1 MDQYKFEKALEVL
14 YERQCAR
21 VRPEW
26 RDQCGPLQEMRDF
39 LEIVKEGNIE
49 AFTFEMG
56 LPIIRDCD
64 QCGGQ
69 CFKSR

>member
-26 RDQCGPLQEMRDF
+26 RDRCGPLQEMRDF